1 MQREVSVREVRWRQ
15 DRDDWQLSP
24 VLFAEMDE
32 EFGPFTLDACVTWSR
47 ANAFCSRSWSTE
59 DDARVQKFDGHNAWA
74 NLPFSVMYDILRN
87 FLSMRE
93 VFRPVRKYPA
103 GTMLFTAPAL
113 DGKGRSEWGPTKWDV
128 LIMRVPLEPVELPD
142 WDMRYAEHT
151 KRAYDTG
158 VRAFLTFCVRFACLG
173 CLDPLLPASDA
184 TLARFIAFSAWF
196 VQPSTIKSY
205 LAGVRSLH
213 LQQSKEWVP
222 VADRF

>member
-87 FLSMRE
+87 FLRCKRRQQME
-93 VFRPVRKYPA
+93 
-103 GTMLFTAPAL
+103 AL
-113 DGKGRSEWGPTKWDV
+113 
-128 LIMRVPLEPVELPD
+128 LEELEAAVGGYQ
-142 WDMRYAEHT
+142 DMRYAEHT